1 MQVQFESFDIKRVAS
16 IYPDNA
22 GTRWWT
28 KAWFND
34 REVGEP
40 AIEISRRLAVAFIN
54 GDYSRDEWLT
64 RFYPKQM
71 SACRESVSHVFQQ
84 KLNV

>member
-1 MQVQFESFDIKRVAS
+1 MKFESFGVKRIAS

-28 KAWFND
+28 KSWFNG

-40 AIEISRRLAVAFIN
+40 AIEISQRLAAAFIR
-54 GDYSRDEWLT
+54 GDYTRDEWLS

-71 SACRESVSHVFQQ
+71 SICRNAINQVFQQ